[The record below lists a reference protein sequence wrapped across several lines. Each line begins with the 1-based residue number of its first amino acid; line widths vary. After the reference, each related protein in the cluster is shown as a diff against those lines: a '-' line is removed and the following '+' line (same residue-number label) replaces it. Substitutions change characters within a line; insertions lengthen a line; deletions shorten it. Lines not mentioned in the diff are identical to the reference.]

1 MDSFAKI
8 GEHLL
13 RVLRRVG
20 LLHVLKKAVVNSG
33 AVELLFSSNALRF
46 CIGVFNVQIFI
57 LYSYL
62 LLNYI
67 KAYFYALPINILQD
81 E

>member
-1 MDSFAKI
+1 MDSFAEI

>member
-1 MDSFAKI
+1 M

-33 AVELLFSSNALRF
+33 AVELLFPSNALKF
-46 CIGVFNVQIFI
+46 CIGVSNEKMFFI
-57 LYSYL
+57 VTF
-62 LLNYI
+62 I
-67 KAYFYALPINILQD
+67 KVY
-81 E
+81 

>member
-1 MDSFAKI
+1 MCIQFWKRKKIYGLFIHGLI

-33 AVELLFSSNALRF
+33 AVELLFPSNALKF
-46 CIGVFNVQIFI
+46 SIGVSNVKMFFI
-57 LYSYL
+57 VTFIKLY
-62 LLNYI
+62 
-67 KAYFYALPINILQD
+67 
-81 E
+81 